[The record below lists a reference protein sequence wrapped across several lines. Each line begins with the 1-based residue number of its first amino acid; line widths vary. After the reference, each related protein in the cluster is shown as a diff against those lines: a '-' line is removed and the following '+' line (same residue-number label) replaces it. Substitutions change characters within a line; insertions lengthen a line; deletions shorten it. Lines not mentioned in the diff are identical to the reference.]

1 MSNDENIFL
10 TTSLEITKVDVKDLQ
25 IGMYVSELD
34 RSWGERVFYFK
45 ALS

>member
-34 RSWGERVFYFK
+34 RPWGETSFLF
-45 ALS
+45 